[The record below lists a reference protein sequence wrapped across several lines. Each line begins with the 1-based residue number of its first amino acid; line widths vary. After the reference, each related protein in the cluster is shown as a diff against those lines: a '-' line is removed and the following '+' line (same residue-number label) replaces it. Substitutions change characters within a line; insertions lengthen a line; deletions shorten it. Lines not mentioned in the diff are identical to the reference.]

1 MKAFFDTNVLVY
13 TVTLD
18 PRKRQADRILRAGG
32 VVSVQV
38 LNEFANVARNKLR
51 HGWGTIAYALEQ
63 FRLSFEAIWPL
74 TLDTHV
80 AALSL
85 AKDNSLA
92 FYDALIVASAIEA
105 GCDTLYTEGM
115 QHNRAI
121 GGLTIR
127 NPFIESTP

>member
-18 PRKRQADRILRAGG
+18 PRKRQADRILRTGG
-32 VVSVQV
+32 IVSVQV

-51 HGWGTIAYALEQ
+51 HEWRTITYALEQ
-63 FRLSFEAIWPL
+63 FRLSFEAVCPL

-80 AALSL
+80 AAVSL
-85 AKDNSLA
+85 AEDNGLA

-105 GCDTLYTEGM
+105 GCDTLYTEDI

-127 NPFIESTP
+127 NPFIERTP

>member
-18 PRKRQADRILRAGG
+18 PRKRQADRILRTGG
-32 VVSVQV
+32 IVSVQV
-38 LNEFANVARNKLR
+38 LDEFANVARNKLR
-51 HGWGTIAYALEQ
+51 HEWRTITYALEQ
-63 FRLSFEAIWPL
+63 FRLSFEAVCPL

-80 AALSL
+80 AAVSL
-85 AKDNSLA
+85 AENHRLS

-105 GCDTLYTEGM
+105 GCDTLYTEVM
-115 QHNRAI
+115 QHDRAI

-127 NPFIESTP
+127 NPFIERTP

>member
-18 PRKRQADRILRAGG
+18 PRKRQADRILRTGG
-32 VVSVQV
+32 IVSVQV

-51 HGWGTIAYALEQ
+51 HEWRTITYVLEQ
-63 FRLSFEAIWPL
+63 FRLSFEAVCPL

-80 AALSL
+80 AAVSL
-85 AKDNSLA
+85 AEDNGLA

-105 GCDTLYTEGM
+105 GCDTLYTEDM

-127 NPFIESTP
+127 NPFIERTP